1 MFPRFFGMTKTLRP
15 VFSPLAEVDEVDE
28 ADDDDDVVV
37 ELDDEEEH
45 AASRIDAM
53 TMEVASHAVCLS
65 LMC

>member
-1 MFPRFFGMTKTLRP
+1 MTKTLRP
-15 VFSPLAEVDEVDE
+15 VFSPLAEADEVDE
-28 ADDDDDVVV
+28 ADDDVVV

>member
-1 MFPRFFGMTKTLRP
+1 MTKTLRP
-15 VFSPLAEVDEVDE
+15 VFSPLAEADEVDE
-28 ADDDDDVVV
+28 ADDDVVV

-65 LMC
+65 LMLLKSFQCRR